1 MNYAQK
7 NQLFCLKEKLSLDIT
22 KRTSCCLTHRHNLI
36 NSLERMSRFLRR
48 KWIGCKE
55 KINWVQRKL
64 ELICTLKNNILNRY
78 KIRLTNLATGK
89 IVQNKKLFTI
99 DNENLEN
106 SSCEYILLEK
116 TDTKNRFSLA
126 LVDFLP
132 QLSPHL
138 VRIKRKLCF
147 FKITQK

>member
-1 MNYAQK
+1 MNR
-7 NQLFCLKEKLSLDIT
+7 L
-22 KRTSCCLTHRHNLI
+22 
-36 NSLERMSRFLRR
+36 
-48 KWIGCKE
+48 
-55 KINWVQRKL
+55 QREI

-78 KIRLTNLATGK
+78 NIGLTNLSTGK

-99 DNENLEN
+99 DKENLEN

-138 VRIKRKLCF
+138 IRIKRKLCF